1 MKMLDAIINWLDKY
15 GGPIWY
21 ILLLVLSII
30 YVALNFCNFVT
41 SEVLEE
47 FTGSHI
53 IFIACLALLVS
64 PVFDTF
70 EGFGIKLT
78 KRKKER
84 MDKELGE
91 LSQNVR
97 IRSNGDV
104 TVENLEAELREV
116 EHKEKK

>member
-1 MKMLDAIINWLDKY
+1 MVVQY
-15 GGPIWY
+15 GICFSWY
-21 ILLLVLSII
+21 CSVI
-30 YVALNFCNFVT
+30 YVALNFCDFVT

-47 FTGSHI
+47 FTGNHL

-64 PVFDTF
+64 PIFDTF

-78 KRKKER
+78 KRKQER

-97 IRSNGDV
+97 NNGGV
-104 TVENLEAELREV
+104 TVDTLETELREV
-116 EHKEKK
+116 EYKEKR

>member
-1 MKMLDAIINWLDKY
+1 MKVLDAIICWLEKY
-15 GGPIWY
+15 GSPIWY
-21 ILLLVLSII
+21 MLLLVLSVI
-30 YVALNFCNFVT
+30 YVALNFCDFVT

-47 FTGSHI
+47 FTGNHL

-64 PVFDTF
+64 PIFDTF

-78 KRKKER
+78 QRKQER

-97 IRSNGDV
+97 NNGGV
-104 TVENLEAELREV
+104 TVDTLETELREV
-116 EHKEKK
+116 EYKEKR